1 MNMFDA
7 IFVAVAVATYLVL
20 CATIA
25 ATYVLGRLWGRN
37 ITPRK
42 KKRRDRK

>member
-25 ATYVLGRLWGRN
+25 VTYVLGVLWSRRVV
-37 ITPRK
+37 TRRRK
-42 KKRRDRK
+42 ERKRK

>member
-7 IFVAVAVATYLVL
+7 IFVSVAVAAYVVL

-25 ATYVLGRLWGRN
+25 ATYVLGALWN
-37 ITPRK
+37 RK
-42 KKRRDRK
+42 VTSRKRKERKRK